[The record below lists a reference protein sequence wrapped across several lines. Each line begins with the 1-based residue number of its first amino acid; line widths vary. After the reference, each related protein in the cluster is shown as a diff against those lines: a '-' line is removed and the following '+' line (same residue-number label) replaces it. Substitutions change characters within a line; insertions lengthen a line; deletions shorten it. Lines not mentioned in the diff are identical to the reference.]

1 MVQAVRDRLNVP
13 ERSACR
19 WLGVNRKLF
28 HYRSRR
34 PSDEPLRD
42 RLVELATEHR
52 RYGLPRMLVLLRRDG
67 ILDNHKRI
75 GRIYRAANLQVRKR
89 IRRKLALGRG
99 PLREPALLPN
109 DRWSLDFVHDRLRT
123 GRRFRMLTIVDDC
136 TRESLAIDVDF
147 GLSGQRVTRVLD
159 AIARERAY
167 PKTIV
172 CDNGSELTSLAMLR
186 WARDRGVRLHH
197 IAPGKPVQNAFIES
211 FNGKLRDECLNENDF
226 VDLEH
231 ALTIIA
237 EWRERYNRERPH
249 KALGWKTPEEFARS
263 FTTTPTTPTLHLSS
277 VA

>member
-1 MVQAVRDRLNVP
+1 LDVP

-28 HYRSRR
+28 HYRPRR
-34 PSDEPLRD
+34 PSDTPLRE

-52 RYGLPRMLVLLRRDG
+52 RYGLPRILVLLRRDG
-67 ILDNHKRI
+67 ILDNHKRV
-75 GRIYRAANLQVRKR
+75 GRVYRAAHLQVRKR

-109 DRWSLDFVHDRLRT
+109 DRWSIDFVHDRLRS
-123 GRRFRMLTIVDDC
+123 GRRFRMFTAVDDC
-136 TRESLAIDVDF
+136 TRENVAIEVDF
-147 GLSGQRVTRVLD
+147 GLSGERVTRVLD
-159 AIARERAY
+159 AIADERGY
-167 PKTIV
+167 PTTIV

-186 WARDRGVRLHH
+186 WAQDHRVRLHY

-226 VDLEH
+226 VSLDH
-231 ALTIIA
+231 ALAVIA
-237 EWRERYNRERPH
+237 EWRKSYNRERPH
-249 KALGWKTPEEFARS
+249 KGLGWKTPEEFARLFS
-263 FTTTPTTPTLHLSS
+263 TTPPSPTFHLSA